1 VSAADEAYGDL
12 LALARRDPNVIGL
25 FLGGSRGKG
34 LVTERSDY
42 DVYVIVGKKVGEY
55 RRRFPLRHGDDPEI
69 IVMSVAEFRRH
80 AAVGSESEWN
90 RYTFAHVLPVVDR
103 TGEISELL
111 EEKGSLPRDEARRIA
126 AQALDDYMN
135 QYYRSAK
142 NFRDGNEFT
151 GRLDAA
157 ESIPYFLTTL
167 FALHERVRPYNK
179 YLPWE
184 LEQHPLPGDE
194 WSAERLLRLLDAVRE
209 GDLAAQRS
217 LFRDV
222 ERLARER
229 GLGDVVDGWGADAAW
244 LRDG

>member
-1 VSAADEAYGDL
+1 MSAADQAYGDL
-12 LALARRDPNVIGL
+12 LALARRDPNVVGL

-34 LVTERSDY
+34 LVTEHSDY
-42 DVYVIVGKKVGEY
+42 DVYVIVVKKVGEY
-55 RRRFPLRHGDDPEI
+55 RRRFPLRHGDNPEI
-69 IVMSVAEFRRH
+69 IVMSLAEFRRH

-90 RYTFAHVLPVVDR
+90 RYTFAHVAPVVDR

-111 EEKGSLPRDEARRIA
+111 EEKGSLPRDAARRIA

-142 NFRDGNEFT
+142 NFRDGNELT

-157 ESIPYFLTTL
+157 ESIGYFLTTL

-184 LEQHPLPGDE
+184 LEHHPLPGDE
-194 WSAERLLRLLDAVRE
+194 WSAERLLPLLDVVRE

-217 LFRDV
+217 LFRDL
-222 ERLARER
+222 EKLARER
-229 GLGDVVDGWGADAAW
+229 GHGDVVDAWGADLA
-244 LRDG
+244 LMRG